1 MTTFVDSGLS
11 RLLPALALT
20 AAVVLF
26 GAMSPGG
33 SSGYALLAAAA
44 VAALAAVLTGTGHL
58 ASARRQSS
66 SRASGTS
73 GHVVA
78 PTAYWCA
85 VSVPHRPAR
94 PRAPGRR

>member
-1 MTTFVDSGLS
+1 MTTSVHSGLS
-11 RLLPALALT
+11 RLLPPVALT
-20 AAVVLF
+20 AACVLF

-44 VAALAAVLTGTGHL
+44 VAALAAVLTRTGHL
-58 ASARRQSS
+58 ASARLQTSL
-66 SRASGTS
+66 RASGAS
-73 GHVVA
+73 GHVAA